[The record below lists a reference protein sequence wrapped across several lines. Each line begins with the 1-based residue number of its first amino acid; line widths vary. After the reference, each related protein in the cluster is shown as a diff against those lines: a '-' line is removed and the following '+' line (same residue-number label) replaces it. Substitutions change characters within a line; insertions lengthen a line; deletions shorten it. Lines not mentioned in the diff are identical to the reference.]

1 MSAFRCTFSARNA
14 SENVQKG
21 ISKGFL
27 EDEDRHEEGRKR
39 YADRAKQREDFLQ
52 GCEDRE
58 MARIAYHRKYLTEK
72 NSERANQIALR
83 HSREENRMDA
93 KRKSNGN
100 VFLAR

>member
-1 MSAFRCTFSARNA
+1 MKVLPEYFGHSDHIKTIN
-14 SENVQKG
+14 KG

-83 HSREENRMDA
+83 HLKEENRMDA
-93 KRKSNGN
+93 KRKSNG
-100 VFLAR
+100 